1 MATDEQQDRPE
12 QESMASPA
20 GAAPDAE
27 GVQKPLRLFVAID
40 PPETVRNRLQQVQR
54 AGGVRWV
61 PVEQLHLTLL
71 FLGNVPADRLEPLS
85 RELAAIREREF
96 TLTLGEL
103 GCFPAMRAPRV
114 LWIGLERQPLL
125 DSLAAA
131 VRQTADVCDLPLEE
145 KPFTPHITLGRV
157 KEPAHFQLRPWL
169 QHAAPQHL
177 SFHVREFA
185 LIRSLMTPQG
195 AVHRQLQAFP
205 LTSGDE

>member
-1 MATDEQQDRPE
+1 MATDEQQDRP
-12 QESMASPA
+12 QTAARAAPA

-27 GVQKPLRLFVAID
+27 GDQKPLRLFVAID
-40 PPETVRNRLQQVQR
+40 PPEAVRNRLQQVQR

-71 FLGNVPADRLEPLS
+71 FLGNVPADRLEPLKQA
-85 RELAAIREREF
+85 LAAIREREF
-96 TLTLGEL
+96 TLTLGEP
-103 GCFPAMRAPRV
+103 GCFPTMRAPRV

-131 VRQTADVCDLPLEE
+131 VRQAATVCDLPLEE

-177 SFHVREFA
+177 SFRVREFS
-185 LIRSLMTPQG
+185 LIRSLITPQG
-195 AVHRQLQAFP
+195 AVHRQLLAFP
-205 LTSGDE
+205 LTGDE